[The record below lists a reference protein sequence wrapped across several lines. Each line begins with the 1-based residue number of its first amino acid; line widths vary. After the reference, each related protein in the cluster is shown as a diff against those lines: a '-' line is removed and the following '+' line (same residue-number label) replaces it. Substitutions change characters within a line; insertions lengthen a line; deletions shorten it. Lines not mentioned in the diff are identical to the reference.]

1 MDNLEKVT
9 VLLNDILNDISSN
22 NNDPVYFEKL
32 FDRNVLKKDPGD
44 GSYPDLLTHVI
55 EGCQSTF
62 NNFAALKKDSFFHV
76 RDRSFLDTATRSF
89 LDNYLKYDYEPFLFM
104 QDYGV
109 YKIIVVVKPVPRYD
123 NVNYRQ
129 DQYYIVSKL
138 LLDEHNHLVKHADVK
153 PAIVLFEET
162 GDVFKF
168 FSFHKNYYTQVALD
182 SFDKLANYS
191 VVCKKYDNSIICR
204 SYYMHYLLD
213 LVPAKRLKFIV
224 NNKDYSADI
233 LLSYDENFEKY
244 TQRQLVEHMAVID
257 KEHFELLAM
266 YLI

>member
-1 MDNLEKVT
+1 MEHLEKVAA
-9 VLLNDILNDISSN
+9 IISAISSN
-22 NNDPVYFEKL
+22 DNDHIYYEKL
-32 FDRNVLKKDPGD
+32 FERSLPKKHAAD
-44 GSYPDLLTHVI
+44 GTYPDLLTNVI
-55 EGCQSTF
+55 DGCHSTF
-62 NNFAALKKDSFFHV
+62 NDFSALKKDLFFRV
-76 RDRSFLDTATRSF
+76 RERGFLDTATRSF
-89 LDNYLKYDYEPFLFM
+89 LDNYLKYDYEPLLFM
-104 QDYGV
+104 QDYEF

-123 NVNYRQ
+123 NLNCRQ
-129 DQYYIVSKL
+129 DEYYIVCKI
-138 LLDEHNHLVKHADVK
+138 LLDENNHMVKHANVK

-168 FSFHKNYYTQVALD
+168 FSFHENYYTQVTLD
-182 SFDKLANYS
+182 IFDKLANYS
-191 VVCKKYDNSIICR
+191 VVCKKYDNSIICK

-213 LVPAKRLKFIV
+213 SIPAKRLKFII

-233 LLSYDENFEKY
+233 LLSYDENFENY

>member
-1 MDNLEKVT
+1 
-9 VLLNDILNDISSN
+9 
-22 NNDPVYFEKL
+22 
-32 FDRNVLKKDPGD
+32 
-44 GSYPDLLTHVI
+44 
-55 EGCQSTF
+55 
-62 NNFAALKKDSFFHV
+62 
-76 RDRSFLDTATRSF
+76 
-89 LDNYLKYDYEPFLFM
+89 M

-191 VVCKKYDNSIICR
+191 VVCKNTITALSANLITCII
-204 SYYMHYLLD
+204 YWT
-213 LVPAKRLKFIV
+213 AFRLNV
-224 NNKDYSADI
+224 
-233 LLSYDENFEKY
+233 
-244 TQRQLVEHMAVID
+244 
-257 KEHFELLAM
+257 
-266 YLI
+266 

>member
-9 VLLNDILNDISSN
+9 VLLNDILSSISRNDN
-22 NNDPVYFEKL
+22 VPVDYEKL
-32 FDRNVLKKDPGD
+32 CERNVLKKDPGD

-62 NNFAALKKDSFFHV
+62 NNFTALKKDSFFHV

-109 YKIIVVVKPVPRYD
+109 YKIIVVVKPVLRDD

-129 DQYYIVSKL
+129 DQYYIASKL

-168 FSFHKNYYTQVALD
+168 FSFHENYYTQVALD
-182 SFDKLANYS
+182 SFDQLSNYS
-191 VVCKKYDNSIICR
+191 VVCKKYDNSIICK

-213 LVPAKRLKFIV
+213 IIPFKRLKFIV
-224 NNKDYSADI
+224 NNKDYSAD
-233 LLSYDENFEKY
+233 LLLNYDEILSNY
-244 TQRQLVEHMAVID
+244 TQTELVKHMVAMD
-257 KEHFELLAM
+257 QEHFDLLAM